1 MTSETERID
10 PKTGLLRAVSRWQI
24 VALSV
29 NDVIGSGVYLI
40 LPVAAAQLLGP
51 ASVWAILVAG
61 FAVLLLVLCFA
72 EASSLFDRPGGAIV
86 YTQAAFGD
94 FVGFE
99 VGWMTWIAR
108 ISSIAGLSVFFA
120 RAVGYLWP
128 AAKSGVGQW
137 LTIVLP
143 LLVLTAIN
151 VRGVKSG
158 AHTAVVLAWGKV
170 VPLVLFVVVG
180 IFWVDWNRIFPVP
193 MPERANFMK
202 AALLVLFAYAG
213 FENTPAPAGEFRDP
227 KRDVP
232 FALIM
237 QIVIVT
243 AIYTAV
249 QLVALGTVPNLG
261 ASPTPLADAAAMMI
275 GPVGGLI
282 LTLGAVLSVLGT
294 NNNTVLA
301 GPRYLYAL
309 AEMGKL
315 PRVFGRI
322 HPRYRTPYIAILTQ
336 TGVALLLMLTGTAE
350 ELAVLSAIARL
361 ATYIGTAA
369 AVPVLRRKLPA
380 TERTIR
386 LPGGP
391 LIPIA
396 ALAICLLFLSA
407 AEAKNWIAG
416 GIALTVGAAIYATA
430 RPARSE
436 ASA

>member
-315 PRVFGRI
+315 PRVFGKI

-416 GIALTVGAAIYATA
+416 GIALAVGAAIYATA